1 MGGVY
6 HIYIGKDGTRFVHFL
21 KGLGFLGVSHFLQ
34 NFSYILT
41 VSLNI
46 LVEKPKYCISGV
58 MVSMLTSNAVD
69 RGFEPRSDQT
79 KK

>member
-1 MGGVY
+1 VGGVY
-6 HIYIGKDGTRFVHFL
+6 HIYIGKDGTRFVHSYFFL

-34 NFSYILT
+34 NFSYIPT

-58 MVSMLTSNAVD
+58 MVSMLASSGID
-69 RGFEPRSDQT
+69 REFEPRSG
-79 KK
+79 